1 MRVKDHHTKLARN
14 AIVKIATL
22 KNGKPVTASK
32 SAPDQAICP
41 ICGGMVIL
49 RKRKK
54 MGSSELTY
62 FWRHK
67 DGKNIECPQRWKLD

>member
-1 MRVKDHHTKLARN
+1 VARI
-14 AIVKIATL
+14 AIVKIAKL
-22 KNGKPVTASK
+22 QNGELVTASK

-41 ICGGMVIL
+41 VCGGVVVL

-54 MGSSELTY
+54 MGGSELTF

-67 DGKNIECPQRWKLD
+67 DGKNVDCPQRWKLS